1 MRGCRGEGDQCQ
13 GSPTSYTRKL
23 TIINR
28 INTPHGSLKSVC
40 GCGVGGRGCCNE
52 EEISG
57 SFHALMCTLKM
68 CKFSL
73 HFARFAEHK
82 GWRVEGRIHFGVVTI
97 QLSVE
102 HWKVRLSTC
111 WWSSMFFRAH
121 TVSVT
126 FCVLDVHWEVR
137 SWGERRRLSLR
148 SWSELQRD
156 KQLVQLPVP
165 PSAGEDEVSP
175 EVTHMVPRPEETV
188 RFPKRSRILSAF
200 RLLCESAVM
209 LFKWGEILI

>member
-23 TIINR
+23 TVINR
-28 INTPHGSLKSVC
+28 INTPHGSLKSVW

-57 SFHALMCTLKM
+57 SFQALMFTLKM
-68 CKFSL
+68 CNFSL
-73 HFARFAEHK
+73 HFARFAK
-82 GWRVEGRIHFGVVTI
+82 PKRWQVEGWIHCGVVTI

-102 HWKVRLSTC
+102 HLKVRLTTC
-111 WWSSMFFRAH
+111 WWSSMFFHAH

-137 SWGERRRLSLR
+137 SWGSGAVLSLC
-148 SWSELQRD
+148 SWSELQTD

-165 PSAGEDEVSP
+165 ASAGVGEVSP
-175 EVTHMVPRPEETV
+175 EVTHTVPRPEETV
-188 RFPKRSRILSAF
+188 SFPKRTCILSAS
-200 RLLCESAVM
+200 RLLCESAVT